1 MSSEYDENSK
11 GDDMQ
16 DHWPILY
23 CFPEW
28 TDCFRYPVKTI
39 IEATHGKGV
48 PHSPVQTNGMMAEFT
63 IPFLPFKTDVG
74 CFHGICYIIFI

>member
-39 IEATHGKGV
+39 IEATHEKA
-48 PHSPVQTNGMMAEFT
+48 SP
-63 IPFLPFKTDVG
+63 IPLSKRME
-74 CFHGICYIIFI
+74 